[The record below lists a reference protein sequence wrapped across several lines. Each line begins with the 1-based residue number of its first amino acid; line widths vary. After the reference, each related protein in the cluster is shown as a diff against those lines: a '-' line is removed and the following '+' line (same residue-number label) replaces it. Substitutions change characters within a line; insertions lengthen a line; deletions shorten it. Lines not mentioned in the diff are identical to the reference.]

1 VGELGEHDVTQLS
14 LSNVAVEFGATKLF
28 SDITFT
34 IAARERW
41 GIIGRNGTGK
51 TTLFRLITGDM
62 QPTRGVI
69 ARQPAL
75 RVNLLEQHRDFGE
88 AKTVWEAAAGQFAE
102 LLELEQ
108 SLADQA
114 TRMGELGE
122 AVSEEVLARYS
133 HDLERFEREGGYT
146 IAPRVDAVLHGLGF
160 DPVDARTRPLERL
173 SGGERGRVGLA
184 RQLVAPA
191 DVLLLDEPTNHLD
204 LETTRWLEEYLRATD
219 ETVVLISH
227 DRAFLEGVCDH
238 ILHVEA
244 HSATAYVGGYSAF
257 IEQRAHRQLEQ
268 QRAFVQQRKTID
280 KQEDYIRR
288 HLAGQNSRQAKG
300 RRKILARLPRLTP
313 PPGEED
319 SMALRLDVGE
329 RGGDQVAVADKL
341 RLALRDRVLID
352 NFSATVQ
359 RGDVIGFIGP
369 NGAGKSTLLR
379 ALVGER
385 AADGGEIRLG
395 GSITPAYYRQDLT
408 QVPAEQSLYDVI
420 NDLRPMWGR
429 GAIQGHLGRF
439 GFSGDSVQRSA
450 ATLSGGERARV
461 ALAMI
466 MLSRANLLLL
476 DEPTNHLDVESIE
489 ALEDAVERYDGTVFL
504 VSHDR
509 ALLRALAN
517 RVWIL
522 HDSHITDFDG
532 SFAEWETASAEREH
546 AASVAASEEQESRRI
561 RERQKTQ
568 SGAKQA
574 KKETAPRRRS
584 RDEIAEAEGE
594 VARREARVA
603 ELTTMLADPELYNSG
618 NGGKRAASLGAELE
632 REKKR
637 LERAFAAW
645 EQAITSE

>member
-1 VGELGEHDVTQLS
+1 MGKLGERTVTQLS

-69 ARQPAL
+69 ARQPGL
-75 RVNLLEQHRDFGE
+75 RVNLLEQHRDFGD
-88 AKTVWEAAAGQFAE
+88 AKTVWEAAAGQFSE
-102 LLELEQ
+102 LLELER
-108 SLADQA
+108 SLAEQA
-114 TRMGELGE
+114 TRMGEMGE
-122 AVSEEVLARYS
+122 AVSEEVLARYA

-160 DPVDARTRPLERL
+160 DPVDARSRPLERL

-227 DRAFLEGVCDH
+227 DRAFLESVADH

-244 HSATAYVGGYSAF
+244 HTATAYVGGYSAF
-257 IEQRAHRQLEQ
+257 IEQRTLRQLEQ

-300 RRKILARLPRLTP
+300 RRKLLARLPRLTP

-319 SMALRLDVGE
+319 SMALRLEVGE

-341 RLALRDRVLID
+341 RLALKDRVLIE
-352 NFSATVQ
+352 NFTATVQ

-379 ALVGER
+379 ALLGER

-395 GSITPAYYRQDLT
+395 GSITPAYYRQDLA
-408 QVPAEQSLYDVI
+408 QVPIDQSLYDVI

-429 GAIQGHLGRF
+429 GAIHGHLGRF

-509 ALLRALAN
+509 ALLRALAT

-522 HDSHITDFDG
+522 HDRHITDFDG

-546 AASVAASEEQESRRI
+546 AASVAASEEQESRRV
-561 RERQKTQ
+561 RERQKTR
-568 SGAKQA
+568 SSAKDG
-574 KKETAPRRRS
+574 KKETAPRRRT
-584 RDEIAEAEGE
+584 RDEIASAEEE

-603 ELTTMLADPELYNSG
+603 ELTTMLADPELYTNGS
-618 NGGKRAASLGAELE
+618 GGKRAAALGAELE
-632 REKKR
+632 QEKER

-645 EQAITSE
+645 ERAIAVE

>member
-1 VGELGEHDVTQLS
+1 MGGLGERDVTQLS

-41 GIIGRNGTGK
+41 GIVGRNGTGK

-69 ARQPAL
+69 ARQPGL
-75 RVNLLEQHRDFGE
+75 RVNLLEQHRDFGD
-88 AKTVWEAAAGQFAE
+88 ATTVWEAVAGQFSE
-102 LLELEQ
+102 LLALER

-114 TRMGELGE
+114 TRMGQMGE

-227 DRAFLEGVCDH
+227 DRAFLENVADH

-244 HSATAYVGGYSAF
+244 HSATPYVGGYSAF

-268 QRAFVQQRKTID
+268 QRAFVQQKKTID

-319 SMALRLDVGE
+319 SMALRLEVGE
-329 RGGDQVAVADKL
+329 RGGDQVAVAEQL
-341 RLALRDRVLID
+341 RLSLGERVLIESFD
-352 NFSATVQ
+352 ATVQ
-359 RGDVIGFIGP
+359 RGDVIGFVGP

-385 AADGGEIRLG
+385 ATDGGEIRLG
-395 GSITPAYYRQDLT
+395 GSITPAYYRQDLA
-408 QVPAEQSLYDVI
+408 QVPANQSLYDVI

-489 ALEDAVERYDGTVFL
+489 ALEDAVERFDGTVFL

-522 HDSHITDFDG
+522 HDRHITDFDG

-546 AASVAASEEQESRRI
+546 AASVAASEEQESRRV
-561 RERQKTQ
+561 RERQKTRP
-568 SGAKQA
+568 GAKDG

-584 RDEIAEAEGE
+584 RDEIADAEGE
-594 VARREARVA
+594 VARHEARVA
-603 ELTTMLADPELYNSG
+603 ELTTMLADPELYKSG
-618 NGGKRAASLGAELE
+618 SGGKKAASLGAELE
-632 REKKR
+632 REKEK

-645 EQAITSE
+645 ERAIAAE

>member
-1 VGELGEHDVTQLS
+1 VGELDERDVTQLS

-75 RVNLLEQHRDFGE
+75 RVNLLEQHRDFGD

-329 RGGDQVAVADKL
+329 RGGDQVAVADRL

-352 NFSATVQ
+352 NFTATVQ

-408 QVPAEQSLYDVI
+408 QVPADQSLYDVI

-522 HDSHITDFDG
+522 HDSRITDFDG

-546 AASVAASEEQESRRI
+546 AASVAASEEQESRRV

-574 KKETAPRRRS
+574 KKEAAPRRRS
-584 RDEIAEAEGE
+584 RDEIAVAEGE

-618 NGGKRAASLGAELE
+618 NGGKRAVSLGAELE
-632 REKKR
+632 REKER

-645 EQAITSE
+645 EQAIASE